1 MIAEAI
7 QAQRRIIPPQLLPL
21 IQVLAQQMVAIYRP
35 APVREV
41 PAPVREV
48 PAPVREVPA
57 PAREVPAPVR
67 DIPAQDED
75 ILQIKYIEE
84 DE

>member
-41 PAPVREV
+41 PAPVRN
-48 PAPVREVPA
+48 
-57 PAREVPAPVR
+57 
-67 DIPAQDED
+67 IPAQDED
-75 ILQIKYIEE
+75 ILQTIRMNNRFMVLYFILIVNWS
-84 DE
+84 DFNRSSL